1 MWSTRT
7 ARSTPTRGTTEM
19 SDDVTISRKRLEDL
33 ERSERELNALNA
45 FGVDNWEPYGDAMR
59 SVDEDQD

>member
-1 MWSTRT
+1 
-7 ARSTPTRGTTEM
+7 M